1 MARRRS
7 ALVTASASG
16 ITKSRRFRWRFLER
30 AIRAG
35 RREGAAPSED
45 PEFVLL
51 HVDGL
56 ESMGFCIHYKM
67 PHYVTFQSSLN
78 QLRARQEDYR
88 AKTPGAKGKEV
99 AG

>member
-1 MARRRS
+1 MA
-7 ALVTASASG
+7 
-16 ITKSRRFRWRFLER
+16 ILER
-30 AIRAG
+30 AIRGG

-56 ESMGFCIHYKM
+56 ESFGFCIHYKM

-78 QLRARQEDYR
+78 QLRDGPSRRGSREVSE
-88 AKTPGAKGKEV
+88 GA
-99 AG
+99 